1 MVYKIILPDKSEIS
15 FEDKD
20 SAIRAARENASKQN
34 KVISVK
40 KKKDEKWEQIAIA
53 YPNGAVQE
61 GTGGFGFFKN
71 LPVGRTR

>member
-1 MVYKIILPDKSEIS
+1 MVYKIILPDKNEIT
-15 FEDKD
+15 FEDK
-20 SAIRAARENASKQN
+20 SGAIKAARENAGKQN

-40 KKKDEKWEQIAIA
+40 QKKDNKWEQIAIA

-71 LPVGRTR
+71 LPVGRVR